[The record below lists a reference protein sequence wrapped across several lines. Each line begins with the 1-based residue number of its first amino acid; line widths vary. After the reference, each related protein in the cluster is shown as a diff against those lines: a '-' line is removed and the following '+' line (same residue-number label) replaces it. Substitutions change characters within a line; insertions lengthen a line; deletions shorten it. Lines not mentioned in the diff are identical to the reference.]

1 MGPEVDEGQKIT
13 KGSAQQGACF
23 IDRQPGTL
31 LSVCRLPIGRSQTV
45 SKSVLCFP
53 NRLDT
58 VTGSTTAS
66 LRTLHSNPAP
76 LIYHGQYD
84 GTYSIHDW
92 RCIMMSM
99 AIIFSIVL
107 LHAFRA
113 APDVHGKSLSP
124 RRHVTTSVSLSQV
137 HEYY

>member
-1 MGPEVDEGQKIT
+1 MRDRKSQRDQRSRGRVLLIANLARCFRLAGCPSEDHKQYQSRF
-13 KGSAQQGACF
+13 SAF
-23 IDRQPGTL
+23 
-31 LSVCRLPIGRSQTV
+31 QTD
-45 SKSVLCFP
+45 S
-53 NRLDT
+53 
-58 VTGSTTAS
+58 TGSTTAS